1 VNNEPGGKDWLC
13 VEKWGCS
20 LSLSYSLADY
30 WLAVAG
36 SGYSNNPIYQ
46 DKPSSV
52 EEGAWKASALRNRFN
67 LNCSCKK
74 KTAVW

>member
-1 VNNEPGGKDWLC
+1 MSLEERTGFVWRNGVAL
-13 VEKWGCS
+13 S